1 MNRVLYVA
9 VVVRVLLRLIVDFG
23 VGKYLRNSCHLAAK
37 FGTNFAMQDMSSLLW
52 VDNSQLELALFSLY
66 SWFANYQI
74 VMISFINS
82 NMCRSIC
89 CWPCWLL
96 FRVLVFLN
104 LSLENMVG
112 FAVVFLALV
121 FLGYKEV
128 LLPLCC
134 SCSCNLLLDQLLSEL
149 LMYLRIARHLAAK
162 TGTNS
167 AVLFYKSSLLQMDAS
182 YLGVVSFS

>member
-1 MNRVLYVA
+1 MNRVLSVT

-52 VDNSQLELALFSLY
+52 VDNSQLELTLFSLY

-74 VMISFINS
+74 VMNSFINS

-112 FAVVFLALV
+112 FAMVFFLALV
-121 FLGYKEV
+121 
-128 LLPLCC
+128 
-134 SCSCNLLLDQLLSEL
+134 
-149 LMYLRIARHLAAK
+149 
-162 TGTNS
+162 
-167 AVLFYKSSLLQMDAS
+167 
-182 YLGVVSFS
+182 YLGVGRCYFRCVVVVLVIFFWISCYLSC